1 MQQSEFV
8 EVNNIRTY
16 DDSNNDDNGMLVEV
30 FVRLDS
36 KYELYERQI
45 YSFLQLLGDV
55 GGLWQS
61 LFLFGFLFVNFFS
74 NRLFVSSILK

>member
-16 DDSNNDDNGMLVEV
+16 DDSNNDDTGMLVEV